1 MKKFFAVAT
10 LQEAKLCKKMR
21 NLVGPVKLADPAQP
35 VEPVPKPVEP
45 VPKAGPVEPANPVI
59 PLLSLGFPIAAS
71 IILSIFGSA
80 TPVSERVFLA

>member
-21 NLVGPVKLADPAQP
+21 NLVGPVKLADPAQ
-35 VEPVPKPVEP
+35 
-45 VPKAGPVEPANPVI
+45 PVEPANPVI